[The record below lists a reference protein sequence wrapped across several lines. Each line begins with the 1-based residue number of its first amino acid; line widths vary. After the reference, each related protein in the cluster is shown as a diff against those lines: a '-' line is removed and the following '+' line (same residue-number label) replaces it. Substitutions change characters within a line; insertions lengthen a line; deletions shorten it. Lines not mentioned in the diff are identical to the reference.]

1 MKNKILQLSK
11 NCNSLEI
18 ARILSLSLNE
28 VEKVLIDEY
37 FQKKWKISKKDLE
50 ELAARIYNE
59 SPTLLSDEF
68 NISEVTLKKYLA
80 DCKLFNTKK
89 NVIYVQ
95 NSEEEIEKLLED
107 EELRKRIARFVT
119 MSGEEF
125 FDEVYTHLSP
135 EELEEYLEENPSE
148 RKYLKRYEP

>member
-89 NVIYVQ
+89 MLSMFKNQ
-95 NSEEEIEKLLED
+95 RKKL
-107 EELRKRIARFVT
+107 K
-119 MSGEEF
+119 
-125 FDEVYTHLSP
+125 
-135 EELEEYLEENPSE
+135 N
-148 RKYLKRYEP
+148 

>member
-50 ELAARIYNE
+50 ELATRIYNE

-95 NSEEEIEKLLED
+95 KSEEEIEKLVPDIVLD
-107 EELRKRIARFVT
+107 YNNQLSIAQLMVK
-119 MSGEEF
+119 
-125 FDEVYTHLSP
+125 YKLSKDKVK
-135 EELEEYLEENPSE
+135 EILHNNEISTG
-148 RKYLKRYEP
+148 K